1 MRYLITYIV
10 FILLCSLHSHA
21 FADESQNNNELRD
34 EAPAALNIVP
44 WKQRESSLKEQPLR
58 ASPVLE
64 QVLEPIDR
72 ETLKREIEFH
82 NKTNRK

>member
-1 MRYLITYIV
+1 MRACINYIA
-10 FILLCSLHSHA
+10 FTLLLSLQTLS
-21 FADESQNNNELRD
+21 FAANNPTSPFKE

-44 WKQRESSLKEQPLR
+44 WKQRESALQEQPLR
-58 ASPVLE
+58 ASPVLD

-82 NKTNRK
+82 KKNIQQ

>member
-1 MRYLITYIV
+1 MRYLAAYL
-10 FILLCSLHSHA
+10 ILTLLLGVHSCA
-21 FADESQNNNELRD
+21 FAKDQQDSNKLQE
-34 EAPAALNIVP
+34 EAPTALNIVP

-82 NKTNRK
+82 HKTKQQ